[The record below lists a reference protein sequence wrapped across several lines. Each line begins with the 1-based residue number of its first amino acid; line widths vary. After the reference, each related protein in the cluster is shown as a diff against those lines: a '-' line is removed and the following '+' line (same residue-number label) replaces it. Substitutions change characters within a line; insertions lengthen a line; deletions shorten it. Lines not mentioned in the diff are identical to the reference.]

1 MTWKIKIDRPSTT
14 TSWCI
19 KNVFFCIMS
28 KILIIFSWIVDVYLI
43 HFFSLIKNYTS
54 HLLLFT
60 DTLYVKV
67 WETTLYWYIVC
78 QGMGDYSLLIHCMS
92 RYGRLLCTD
101 TLYVKV
107 WETTLYWYIVC
118 QGMGD
123 LKKPYYRSNDWFI
136 VFNATFS
143 YIMATRFSGGRNRST
158 WREPPT
164 MGKQLVN
171 FITCGHES
179 SSLFFVIYKADVSDP
194 TCISWIFNDI
204 IIQLYIIVYNHTP
217 YRCNYHYKQLM
228 QKIMHRSYSTFYWYL
243 CLLSILWYVPEDKTI
258 YSHVLFNRHVKYED
272 TRT

>member
-1 MTWKIKIDRPSTT
+1 MFIWS
-14 TSWCI
+14 
-19 KNVFFCIMS
+19 
-28 KILIIFSWIVDVYLI
+28 IFS
-43 HFFSLIKNYTS
+43 
-54 HLLLFT
+54 
-60 DTLYVKV
+60 V
-67 WETTLYWYIVC
+67 WLKITPLTY
-78 QGMGDYSLLIHCMS
+78 YSLLIHCMS

>member
-54 HLLLFT
+54 HLLLF
-60 DTLYVKV
+60 
-67 WETTLYWYIVC
+67 
-78 QGMGDYSLLIHCMS
+78 
-92 RYGRLLCTD
+92 TD